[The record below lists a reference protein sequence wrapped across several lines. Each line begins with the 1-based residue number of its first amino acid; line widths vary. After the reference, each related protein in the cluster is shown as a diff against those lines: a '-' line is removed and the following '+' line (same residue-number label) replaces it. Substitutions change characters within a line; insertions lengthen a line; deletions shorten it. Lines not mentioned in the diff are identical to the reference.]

1 MHVDSPARKRGSP
14 IAAQTIAAAREARS
28 DQLRR
33 AHAVTRG
40 RIDAIQRGGASTL
53 GAIAREVEARG
64 VLTPGGRVRWHR
76 VQVARM
82 LAAIRAAERRAER
95 KIREREGR

>member
-1 MHVDSPARKRGSP
+1 M
-14 IAAQTIAAAREARS
+14 
-28 DQLRR
+28 
-33 AHAVTRG
+33 RG
-40 RIDAIQRGGASTL
+40 RIDAIHRGGASTL
-53 GAIAREVEARG
+53 GAIARELEARG

-95 KIREREGR
+95 KIRDGRGARPGFRLADPCDSCDSCDSWDDYWPSYR